1 MQCPRCNTNIYGNV
15 DKCRVCGFVF
25 NTPKSTIKETEKPH
39 NGLLDPKD
47 FENYTKNLEL
57 YKNKNKSTNYAI
69 PIIFILVIVV
79 IVVFV
84 ALSKFLLS

>member
-1 MQCPRCNTNIYGNV
+1 MFRCNTNIYGNV

-57 YKNKNKSTNYAI
+57 YKNKNMSTNYAI
-69 PIIFILVIVV
+69 PIIFIISILNS
-79 IVVFV
+79 
-84 ALSKFLLS
+84 L